1 MAVINLIMPSA
12 RGVED
17 ETRIAVLKMIDENQC
32 RCGTHPPWE
41 CNRGKHDIMWLPPF
55 GTSIIH
61 WTRNLMVSMALFM
74 RLPNEKRPPA
84 DFILMMDDD
93 MVVKPAMLKRL
104 LSHNLDFVA
113 GICTARRDPPIPNI
127 RFWKPEK
134 HTFLTPTEWDWDS
147 QKLIEPDAVGSAFV
161 LVKRKVLEDMAEGYL
176 SCLFDR
182 AADKRKGYDPMQV
195 DAFWDKKEKLRR
207 ARFNTEN
214 WKQKDCWWFQ
224 FLDNVDNEQLGE
236 FGEDIGFSI
245 KAKMLGYRIFA
256 DPQVYP
262 GHIGKYAYNIH
273 DHIQFV
279 LDQKA
284 KGNMLEMTDTHPL
297 FDQPLVVRAPE
308 EVEVT

>member
-1 MAVINLIMPSA
+1 MAVIDVIMPSA

-17 ETRIAVLKMIDENQC
+17 ETRISLLRMIDENQC
-32 RCGTHPPWE
+32 RHASHPPWE
-41 CNRGKHDIMWLPPF
+41 CPQGKHDIMWLPPF

-61 WTRNLMVSMALFM
+61 WTRNLVVSMALYAPH
-74 RLPNEKRPPA
+74 RAGRPPC
-84 DFILMMDDD
+84 DFVLMMDDD
-93 MVVKPAMLKRL
+93 MVVKPHMLKRL

-127 RFWKPEK
+127 RYWRPDK
-134 HTFLTPTEWDWDS
+134 HTFLTPSEWEWDS

-182 AADKRKGYDPMQV
+182 AADKRKGYPTEQV

-207 ARFNTEN
+207 ANFDSDN
-214 WKQKDCWWFQ
+214 WKKKDCWWFQ
-224 FLDNVDNEQLGE
+224 FLDNVDVEQLGE
-236 FGEDIGFSI
+236 FGEDISFSI
-245 KAKMLGYRIFA
+245 KAKQLGYRIFA

-279 LDQKA
+279 ADQKA
-284 KGNMLEMTDTHPL
+284 KGNLVEVTDNNPA
-297 FDQPLVVRAPE
+297 FDQPLLVRTPE
-308 EVEVT
+308 EVEVA